1 MPSEEFT
8 KAAEQVSPF
17 LFLVTLAVSNP
28 QANSFTKRPT
38 DDELLQVP
46 YPPFH
51 VNPVLLVLWSSVYDL
66 LFMSMDCD

>member
-8 KAAEQVSPF
+8 KAAEQVVF
-17 LFLVTLAVSNP
+17 LFLVTLAISNP

-46 YPPFH
+46 TPSPD
-51 VNPVLLVLWSSVYDL
+51 SV
-66 LFMSMDCD
+66 